1 MSQRAAVDLLII
13 GADAAGLAAAA
24 SAAKSGAS
32 VALAPTGGE
41 APIEGTTGEPPN
53 FVWRILDLHLHDL
66 RLDPAA
72 ARATL
77 TEKGALAT
85 TADPM
90 RAGEALAA
98 RDPSLDHLWPAF
110 AAEMKRVGAGGAHG
124 PDRFFSAN
132 ALLDDYF
139 ADEELKAHLVSAFVA
154 PYGLAGDEAG
164 SAAALAGAGDAPRRR
179 VSAQA
184 LHDALGAAAAKAGVE
199 SLPGRLQT
207 LARADGKCW
216 KAIMDNGREARAR
229 KAMASSALIGE
240 AAGVR
245 IACGGSPLVRRTGAE
260 AVIRIRYDKRPNA
273 AALKEAGVFFTA
285 TNRAAILRARNS
297 MIDGRIDEE
306 PVLSFEAN
314 GKEIIVRAP
323 FCPARLRENGEE
335 RDWTGQD
342 RQILGRQAASLIEKT
357 LGGGLGA
364 VREIEVTLGADPA
377 AGLKRRSFDIP
388 ALPAPAPSHDA
399 IGAAAALAL
408 EIVRD
413 E

>member
-1 MSQRAAVDLLII
+1 MNQRAAVDLLII

-24 SAAKSGAS
+24 CAAKSGAS

-41 APIEGTTGEPPN
+41 APAEGATDEPPN

-72 ARATL
+72 PRTTL
-77 TEKGALAT
+77 TEKGALST

-90 RAGEALAA
+90 RTGEALAA
-98 RDPSLDHLWPAF
+98 RDPTLDHLWPAF
-110 AAEMKRVGAGGAHG
+110 AAEMKRVIASEARGV
-124 PDRFFSAN
+124 DRFLSAN

-139 ADEELKAHLVSAFVA
+139 ADEELKTHLVSAFVA
-154 PYGLAGDEAG
+154 PFGLAGDEAG
-164 SAAALAGAGDAPRRR
+164 SAAALAGAGDAARRR
-179 VSAQA
+179 VSAHA

-199 SLPGRLQT
+199 SLSGRLQT
-207 LARADGKCW
+207 LARADGKSW

-245 IACGGSPLVRRTGAE
+245 IACDGSPLVRRTGAE

-273 AALKEAGVFFTA
+273 AALKEAGIFLTA
-285 TNRAAILRARNS
+285 TDRAAIVRARGA

-314 GKEIIVRAP
+314 GKEIIARAP

-342 RQILGRQAASLIEKT
+342 RQILGRQAASLIEKYF
-357 LGGGLGA
+357 GGGLGA
-364 VREIEVTLGADPA
+364 VREIEVMVGADPA

-388 ALPAPAPSHDA
+388 ALPAPPPSHDPV
-399 IGAAAALAL
+399 GAAAALAL